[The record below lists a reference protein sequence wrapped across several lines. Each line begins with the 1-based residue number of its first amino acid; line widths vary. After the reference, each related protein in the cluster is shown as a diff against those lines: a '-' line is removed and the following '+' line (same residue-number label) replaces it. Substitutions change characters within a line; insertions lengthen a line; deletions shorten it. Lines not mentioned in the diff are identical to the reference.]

1 MISLINRNRMKMF
14 LLFILCFSAILM
26 VKGQDDLLKELNKQ
40 ELPGTEYTFATFNGT
55 RVVNGQ
61 SVETK
66 RMGELEFIF
75 SHRFGRIN
83 EGAYMLWGLDEAY
96 VRLGLEYGI
105 TDRLGISI
113 GRTSVDKTFDGFVRY
128 KILRQLKGE
137 KSFPFTI
144 TALANIYYK
153 SSPSKE
159 DAPDYSAQDR
169 MAYGIQ
175 AVLARKFSTKFSF
188 QLNPVFIHRNTVDP
202 VVENNDDVALGFA
215 TRYKITRSIALTGEY
230 FLRLNEA
237 ENSPYY
243 DAIGFG
249 IDIET
254 GGHVF
259 QLIFTNSRGMFER
272 AVVAETEGDFFDG
285 DIHFG
290 FNISRTFQLAG
301 KK

>member
-1 MISLINRNRMKMF
+1 MISLTNPNRMKVFPFFFF
-14 LLFILCFSAILM
+14 LLLTALS

-40 ELPGTEYTFATFNGT
+40 DSLHTEYAYATFNGT

-66 RMGELEFIF
+66 RGGELEFIF

-83 EGAYMLWGLDEAY
+83 EGSYTLWGLDEAY

-105 TDRLGISI
+105 TDRLGISV

-128 KILRQLKGE
+128 KVLRQSKGE
-137 KSFPFTI
+137 KSFPFTM

-159 DAPDYSAQDR
+159 DAPEYNAQDR
-169 MAYGIQ
+169 MAYGVQ

-188 QLNPVFIHRNTVDP
+188 QVNPVFIHRNTVDP
-202 VVENNDDVALGFA
+202 AVENNDDVALGFA

-230 FLRLNEA
+230 FLRLNET

-290 FNISRTFQLAG
+290 FNISRTFQLAR